1 MYKIRNVEKNSVDE
15 AIKIV
20 GLERR
25 IDEKVKNY
33 SLGMKQRLGI
43 AVSIMHKISIN
54 LYCMVAAF
62 SVIPF
67 SCLVL
72 LITKLLKEKYRVLR
86 FILKGYAIVLIIV
99 FILVC
104 LLAITVGFERG
115 YDGGAVIKLG

>member
-1 MYKIRNVEKNSVDE
+1 MNKKKIIILSVVLFL
-15 AIKIV
+15 ITLFIQ
-20 GLERR
+20 
-25 IDEKVKNY
+25 I
-33 SLGMKQRLGI
+33 I